1 VIRFAAHGERRSSA
15 WPSSAAH
22 ASSDRGSTEETVV
35 DSLQLLQRVV
45 NETTTV
51 VNDVADDQL
60 GNPSP
65 CVGWTVRD
73 VINHITGGATLF
85 AISAEQG
92 SVPDEELGRLMG
104 GDNLGADYK
113 AAWAAAADRAMHA
126 FGEPGVLEKTVKL
139 PFGEMPAGVAL
150 NIAVFDVLT
159 HATDIARATGQTVDD
174 TELIESALEVGHQMI
189 GPELRQP
196 GVFDAEQPVAA
207 DAPAQDRLLAFAGRR
222 VA

>member
-1 VIRFAAHGERRSSA
+1 
-15 WPSSAAH
+15 
-22 ASSDRGSTEETVV
+22 VV

-51 VNDVADDQL
+51 VNDVSDDQL

-65 CVGWTVRD
+65 CEGWSVRD

-92 SVPDEELGRLMG
+92 SVPDDVLGRLMA

-113 AAWAAAADRAMHA
+113 AAWAQAADRAMGA
-126 FGEPGVLEKTVKL
+126 FGEPGVLEKIVKL

-159 HATDIARATGQTVDD
+159 HATDIAAATGQTVHD
-174 TELIESALEVGHQMI
+174 TELIEAALEVGHQMI

>member
-1 VIRFAAHGERRSSA
+1 M
-15 WPSSAAH
+15 
-22 ASSDRGSTEETVV
+22 V
-35 DSLQLLQRVV
+35 DGLQLLQRVV

-65 CVGWTVRD
+65 CEGWTVRD

-92 SVPDEELGRLMG
+92 SVPDEVLGQLMA
-104 GDNLGADYK
+104 GDNLGDDYEGAWAK
-113 AAWAAAADRAMHA
+113 AAARAMHA
-126 FGEPGVLEKTVKL
+126 FGEPGALDKIVKL

-159 HATDIARATGQTVDD
+159 HATDIARATGQTVND
-174 TELIESALEVGHQMI
+174 TELIETALEVGHQMI
-189 GPELRQP
+189 GPELRTP
-196 GVFDAEQPVAA
+196 GVFDAEQPVAS
-207 DAPAQDRLLAFAGRR
+207 DAPAQDRLLAFAGRP
-222 VA
+222 VG

>member
-1 VIRFAAHGERRSSA
+1 VRVGT
-15 WPSSAAH
+15 P
-22 ASSDRGSTEETVV
+22 DRGRHEETVV

-45 NETTTV
+45 DETTIV
-51 VNDVADDQL
+51 VNDVSADQL

-65 CVGWTVRD
+65 CEGWTVRD

-92 SVPDEELGRLMG
+92 SVPDDELGRLMA
-104 GDNLGADYK
+104 GDNLGEDYQG
-113 AAWAAAADRAMHA
+113 AWAKAADRAMRA
-126 FGEPGVLEKTVKL
+126 FGEPGALEKTVIL

-159 HATDIARATGQTVDD
+159 HATDIASATGQTVHD
-174 TELIESALEVGHQMI
+174 TELIETALEVGHQMI
-189 GPELRQP
+189 GPDLRQP